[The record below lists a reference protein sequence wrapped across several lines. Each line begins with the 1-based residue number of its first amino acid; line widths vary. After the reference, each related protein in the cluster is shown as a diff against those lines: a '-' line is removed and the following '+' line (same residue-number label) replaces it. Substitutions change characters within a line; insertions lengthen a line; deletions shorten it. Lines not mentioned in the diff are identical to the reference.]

1 MAQKAAPRPLVVA
14 RRAEIAHILPHG
26 LRRGVRLRLH
36 QQTFPRVDDLVRAGA
51 VEADPPVR
59 RDGILRLVAVAP
71 RLRRAE
77 DLLHLDLAPA
87 DARKIILHAPALEGK
102 LLGIVHV
109 AVGAAAAARKIRA
122 VRRDAVRRGHKHLK
136 HLGEG
141 RGLQHLQNKNAAH
154 LAAQR
159 AGHKDDKTVDA
170 RDARALARIALDGN
184 GVFLIFRD
192 SHSVFP
198 KKGRGAPRPFL
209 LFYWKRSMSA
219 VIWPVK
225 AAISLFER
233 PLKRRMSSSS
243 ASPAA
248 SSLPYRLSARLACIV
263 RLRSE
268 M

>member
-51 VEADPPVR
+51 VEAHSAVR

-77 DLLHLDLAPA
+77 DLLHLDLAPT

-122 VRRDAVRRGHKHLK
+122 VRRDAVRRRRKHLE

-141 RGLQHLQNKNAAH
+141 RGLQHLQNKNTAD

-159 AGHKDDKTVDA
+159 AGHKDDKAVDA

-198 KKGRGAPRPFL
+198 GKRARSPGALSFYFIGSGR
-209 LFYWKRSMSA
+209 
-219 VIWPVK
+219 
-225 AAISLFER
+225 
-233 PLKRRMSSSS
+233 
-243 ASPAA
+243 
-248 SSLPYRLSARLACIV
+248 
-263 RLRSE
+263 
-268 M
+268 

>member
-77 DLLHLDLAPA
+77 DLLHLDLAPT

-109 AVGAAAAARKIRA
+109 AVGAAAAARKIRQSGA
-122 VRRDAVRRGHKHLK
+122 MRC
-136 HLGEG
+136 GEG
-141 RGLQHLQNKNAAH
+141 TSTSST
-154 LAAQR
+154 LA
-159 AGHKDDKTVDA
+159 
-170 RDARALARIALDGN
+170 
-184 GVFLIFRD
+184 
-192 SHSVFP
+192 
-198 KKGRGAPRPFL
+198 
-209 LFYWKRSMSA
+209 
-219 VIWPVK
+219 K
-225 AAISLFER
+225 AADFSTFRIRTRHTSPR
-233 PLKRRMSSSS
+233 S
-243 ASPAA
+243 APDTKTTKPSMRATPAPSP
-248 SSLPYRLSARLACIV
+248 
-263 RLRSE
+263 E
-268 M
+268 